1 MNAKDLR
8 ALTLT
13 ELVERQDALHKELF
27 ELRVRATTKELENT
41 DLLRS
46 RRRDLAR
53 IKMVMAEKNQGAE
66 SGAAK

>member
-8 ALTLT
+8 TLT
-13 ELVERQDALHKELF
+13 IEELVERQDALHKELF

-46 RRRDLAR
+46 RRRDMAR
-53 IKMVMAEKNQGAE
+53 IKMVMAEKKQGAPA
-66 SGAAK
+66 GAVK

>member
-53 IKMVMAEKNQGAE
+53 IKMVMAEKIQGAE
-66 SGAAK
+66 AGAAK